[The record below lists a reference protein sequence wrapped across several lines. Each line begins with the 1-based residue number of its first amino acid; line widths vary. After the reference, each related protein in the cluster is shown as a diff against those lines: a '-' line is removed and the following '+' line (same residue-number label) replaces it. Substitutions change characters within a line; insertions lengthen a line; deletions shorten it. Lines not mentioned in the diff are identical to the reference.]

1 MRWLWRLVAVP
12 FGLMFAVTA
21 SGLFLVG
28 ASVADPVMASF
39 AGEALFVG
47 FWSVIDAA
55 LAADDPSPI
64 VDATLADAGRVL
76 ATVLLAPPLFVAL
89 VSEVLGA
96 RRLVWHAGATAV
108 VTGALPWLV
117 RGGART
123 ATPEE
128 VRISIILALAGAVAG
143 FVYWLIAGRRAGPEP
158 EPVSGT
164 MSLGS

>member
-21 SGLFLVG
+21 SSLFLVI
-28 ASVADPVMASF
+28 AAIIDPVMRTL
-39 AGEALFVG
+39 AGVALWVG
-47 FWSVIDAA
+47 FWPLFDPALSIEDQAA
-55 LAADDPSPI
+55 
-64 VDATLADAGRVL
+64 LADAGRVL
-76 ATVLLAPPLFVAL
+76 ATVLLAPPVFVAL

-128 VRISIILALAGAVAG
+128 VRISIILALTGAVAG
-143 FVYWLIAGRRAGPEP
+143 FVYWLIAGRRAGREP
-158 EPVSGT
+158 EPVNGT